1 MTEAP
6 RGSCG
11 ARTLITMEWPD
22 VRRRIAAGED
32 ARTEFKRKLGDLRG
46 VGRTVCAF
54 ANGDGGLIVI
64 GVDDAGA
71 VVGEDENPETVQER
85 LASFLQTGCGKPVTA
100 ECGRHET
107 EGGWVHWI
115 DVHRHQR
122 GYEPF
127 SCDGRFWIR
136 RGRSTGAPSPSEL
149 QELLN
154 AFGLVLTEKQIIPSA
169 TVDDIDFGAV
179 RAFMRAQGLD
189 PDEAPQPAR
198 EDDLRN
204 GSIVD
209 ELDGVLRPTLY
220 GLMVFGRDP
229 QAYAHTL
236 SLFVQ
241 CTAYGGTDQGTE
253 VLSAG
258 EGKGRLRDQVQRAM
272 GWFRSLGRRET
283 YEGIRRVDI
292 PPVPEAALREALVNA
307 VIHRDYAITGSQVLL
322 EVFDDRIVV
331 TSPGALPNHMTVDQ
345 ARKGGAPR
353 SRNEMMAN
361 AMVVGGLMERRGRGW
376 LTMRHAMRRFNGTEP
391 ELVNDERNRF
401 VRVTFDRGVRNA

>member
-1 MTEAP
+1 
-6 RGSCG
+6 
-11 ARTLITMEWPD
+11 MEWPD
-22 VRRRIAAGED
+22 VQRRIAGGED
-32 ARTEFKRKLGDLRG
+32 ARTEFK
-46 VGRTVCAF
+46 T
-54 ANGDGGLIVI
+54 
-64 GVDDAGA
+64 
-71 VVGEDENPETVQER
+71 
-85 LASFLQTGCGKPVTA
+85 
-100 ECGRHET
+100 
-107 EGGWVHWI
+107 
-115 DVHRHQR
+115 
-122 GYEPF
+122 
-127 SCDGRFWIR
+127 
-136 RGRSTGAPSPSEL
+136 
-149 QELLN
+149 
-154 AFGLVLTEKQIIPSA
+154 FGLVLTERQIIPSA
-169 TVDDIDFGAV
+169 TIDDIDFGAV
-179 RAFMRAQGLD
+179 RTFMRAQGLD

-241 CTAYGGTDQGTE
+241 CTAYGGTDQAAE

-258 EGKGRLRDQVQRAM
+258 EGRGRLQDQVQRAM

-283 YEGIRRVDI
+283 YEGIRRIDV
-292 PPVPEAALREALVNA
+292 PPAPEAALREALVNA

-376 LTMRHAMRRFNGTEP
+376 LTMRRFNGTEP
-391 ELVNDERNRF
+391 ELVSDERNRF
-401 VRVTFDRGVRNA
+401 VRVTFARGTRGHGGGAPPQGPARRGRPPACAEWSARAAGSRGRDGTATEGMRRDGNRARRRGIRDDT

>member
-1 MTEAP
+1 MN
-6 RGSCG
+6 
-11 ARTLITMEWPD
+11 WPELQ
-22 VRRRIAAGED
+22 RRIAGGET
-32 ARTEFKRKLGDLRG
+32 ARMEFKRGPGDLSG
-46 VGRTVCAF
+46 VGKTVCAF
-54 ANGDGGLIVI
+54 ANGEGGLLVL
-64 GVDDAGA
+64 GVNDAGA
-71 VVGEDENPETVQER
+71 VVGVRENPETVQER
-85 LASFLQTGCGKPVTA
+85 LAGFLQTGCGKPVTA
-100 ECGRHET
+100 ECGRHDVD
-107 EGGWVHWI
+107 GRWVHWI
-115 DVHRHQR
+115 EVHRHQR

-127 SCDGRFWIR
+127 SYDGRFWIR
-136 RGRSTGAPSPSEL
+136 RGRSTGAPSASEL

-154 AFGLVLTEKQIIPSA
+154 AFGLVLTEKQILPSA

-179 RAFMRAQGLD
+179 RSFLRAQGLD
-189 PDEAPQPAR
+189 TEREPQPAR

-204 GSIVD
+204 ASIVD

-220 GLMVFGRDP
+220 GALVFGRDP
-229 QAYAHTL
+229 QAYPHTL

-241 CTAYGGTDQGTE
+241 CTAYGGLDQAAE

-258 EGKGRLRDQVQRAM
+258 EGKGRLQDQVQRAM
-272 GWFRSLGRRET
+272 GWFRSLGRREI
-283 YEGIRRVDI
+283 YEGIQRRDV
-292 PPVPEAALREALVNA
+292 PPVPEPALREALVNA

-376 LTMRHAMRRFNGTEP
+376 LTMRHVMRRFNGTEP
-391 ELVNDERNRF
+391 ELVSDERNRF
-401 VRVTFDRGVRNA
+401 VRVTFERGIRGA